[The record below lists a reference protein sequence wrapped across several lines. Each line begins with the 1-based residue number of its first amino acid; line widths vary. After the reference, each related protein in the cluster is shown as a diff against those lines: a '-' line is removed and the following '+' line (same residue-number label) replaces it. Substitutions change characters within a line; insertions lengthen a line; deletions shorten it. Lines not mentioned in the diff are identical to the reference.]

1 MLPGTK
7 LRILTG
13 DRPTGKLHLGH
24 WVGSLQNRV
33 KYQDQYQVFLVLADL
48 HLLTTFPTKE
58 KIKQIKNNI
67 HDIVLDYL
75 AAGIDPEKVVI
86 YQQSQIAA
94 VTYLSTIFQMLVT
107 VPRAQRIPTLKQVMH
122 DLDLKKPS
130 VGLLIYPILQ
140 AADILM
146 VKADLVPV
154 GKDQQS
160 HVELTVELA
169 TTFNKLYGNVFPI
182 PKAIIGKTGTLVGL
196 DGRAKM
202 SKSLNNCIYLSDD
215 SATVKE
221 KVNSMYTDPQRIHSS
236 DPGRVEGN
244 PVFIYHD
251 LFNENKEEVV
261 DLKKRYRQGQV
272 SDIEVKEKLASALE
286 KFLAPMR
293 EKRREFE
300 NKPGLVEE
308 ILARGQTVVRPIAQ
322 ETLNEVLKAMGF

>member
-1 MLPGTK
+1 
-7 LRILTG
+7 
-13 DRPTGKLHLGH
+13 
-24 WVGSLQNRV
+24 
-33 KYQDQYQVFLVLADL
+33 
-48 HLLTTFPTKE
+48 
-58 KIKQIKNNI
+58 
-67 HDIVLDYL
+67 
-75 AAGIDPEKVVI
+75 
-86 YQQSQIAA
+86 
-94 VTYLSTIFQMLVT
+94 
-107 VPRAQRIPTLKQVMH
+107 
-122 DLDLKKPS
+122 
-130 VGLLIYPILQ
+130 
-140 AADILM
+140 
-146 VKADLVPV
+146 
-154 GKDQQS
+154 
-160 HVELTVELA
+160 
-169 TTFNKLYGNVFPI
+169 
-182 PKAIIGKTGTLVGL
+182 
-196 DGRAKM
+196 KM

-272 SDIEVKEKLASALE
+272 SDIEVKEKLALALE